1 MPTIIRASQRQYAA
15 SPKAFNFED
24 MSSQALQYVAKV
36 RAEVGRLV
44 MEARREGEAIRRKAE
59 EEGRRAG
66 LQAVEDIVR
75 KQLATAYPALKQ
87 VIEEIHNSQHAWLR
101 HWEASAVHVAAA
113 MAERVIRREVRHDPK
128 ITLTLVREALE
139 LAAGNAHLRIHLNPE
154 DCKVLGSQVQTLI
167 DELAPLAEAE
177 ILPHPDV
184 SLGGC
189 RLETK
194 FGVIDERFESQLQRI
209 EEELTQ

>member
-1 MPTIIRASQRQYAA
+1 MPTIIRASQRQSGD
-15 SPKAFNFED
+15 SPTAFNFVD
-24 MSSQALQYVAKV
+24 MSSQARQYVTKV
-36 RAEVGRLV
+36 RAEAARLIA
-44 MEARREGEAIRRKAE
+44 EARREADAIRRQAE
-59 EEGRRAG
+59 QQGRQAG
-66 LQAVEDIVR
+66 MQAVEDVVR
-75 KQLATAYPALKQ
+75 KQLATAFPALKR
-87 VIEEIHNSQHAWLR
+87 VIEEIRNSQHTWLR

-154 DCKVLGSQVQTLI
+154 DCKALGGHVKTLI

-184 SLGGC
+184 SPGGC

-194 FGVIDERFESQLQRI
+194 FGVIDERFEAQLKRI